1 MAAEWE
7 LVYWPGMAGRGE
19 FVRLMFEEAGVTYED
34 VGETQGVQAVLEYIQ
49 GKNQEGGGIPI
60 YAVPVIIKDQFRMC
74 QMPAI
79 LQYLGKKYSMAP
91 DSLEED
97 ARAMQITLGVSDF
110 IEEGH
115 NAFHPYE
122 RSGTYDS
129 QKEMAADFIK
139 RFLEKRF
146 LKHLLYLEN
155 CLKYNNDGKGFFVGD
170 KLSYAD
176 IAVFNGLRVSD
187 SQFPAEY
194 AAADIPLLKA
204 FRDRIAS
211 RPKIAEY
218 LKSDRVKPFCGNSMM

>member
-97 ARAMQITLGVSDF
+97 ARAMQT
-110 IEEGH
+110 
-115 NAFHPYE
+115 
-122 RSGTYDS
+122 
-129 QKEMAADFIK
+129 
-139 RFLEKRF
+139 
-146 LKHLLYLEN
+146 
-155 CLKYNNDGKGFFVGD
+155 
-170 KLSYAD
+170 
-176 IAVFNGLRVSD
+176 
-187 SQFPAEY
+187 
-194 AAADIPLLKA
+194 
-204 FRDRIAS
+204 
-211 RPKIAEY
+211 
-218 LKSDRVKPFCGNSMM
+218 